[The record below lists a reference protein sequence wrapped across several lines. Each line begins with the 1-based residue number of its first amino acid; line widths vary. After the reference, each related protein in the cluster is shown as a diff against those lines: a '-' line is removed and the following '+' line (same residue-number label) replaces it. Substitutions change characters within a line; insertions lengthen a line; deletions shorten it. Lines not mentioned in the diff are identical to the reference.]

1 MLFEQEP
8 VSVPDAGPLEQEP
21 VSEAQ
26 GRVSAA
32 PREQE
37 PVSVP
42 DAGPP
47 DQEPVSEAQ
56 GQVSAAPREQEPVSV
71 PHAGPREQEPVSVP
85 HAGPREQE
93 LVSVP
98 HAVSLEQGRV
108 SVPLVG
114 LEQRGDPGIL
124 SATLHPGHYC
134 VVHKN
139 SGHNADLLGVRAN
152 RDTLAEIADST
163 EDFPDTTQATSEH
176 TSHRV
181 SRYKWEDK
189 SSTGPIRIGGRKSNT
204 GCHSKTNHRCNRP
217 TAY

>member
-1 MLFEQEP
+1 VLFEQEP
-8 VSVPDAGPLEQEP
+8 VSVPDAGLLEQEP
-21 VSEAQ
+21 VFA
-26 GRVSAA
+26 G
-32 PREQE
+32 PLEQE

-42 DAGPP
+42 DAGLLE
-47 DQEPVSEAQ
+47 QEPVSAGLLEQ
-56 GQVSAAPREQEPVSV
+56 EPVSAAPREQEPVSV

-124 SATLHPGHYC
+124 SATLHPGHYG

-189 SSTGPIRIGGRKSNT
+189 SNTGPIRIGGRKSNT

>member
-1 MLFEQEP
+1 VLFEQEP

-71 PHAGPREQEPVSVP
+71 PHA
-85 HAGPREQE
+85 
-93 LVSVP
+93 
-98 HAVSLEQGRV
+98 VSLEQGLV
-108 SVPLVG
+108 SVPVVG

-124 SATLHPGHYC
+124 SATLYPGHYG

-139 SGHNADLLGVRAN
+139 SGHNADLPGVLAN
-152 RDTLAEIADST
+152 RDTFAEIADST
-163 EDFPDTTQATSEH
+163 ADFPDTTPAISKH

-181 SRYKWEDK
+181 
-189 SSTGPIRIGGRKSNT
+189 
-204 GCHSKTNHRCNRP
+204 
-217 TAY
+217 